1 MTNSVTA
8 QHRSAVVALYGGGK
22 YLQVSHEFFLNGH
35 TDNPYCEGVEGILSA
50 YKHSLNTVQ
59 LYGPTNFAP
68 IINHVARLVLEKGG
82 GGWTSRTKVFSST
95 VC

>member
-1 MTNSVTA
+1 MTIYI
-8 QHRSAVVALYGGGK
+8 VVALYGGGK

-82 GGWTSRTKVFSST
+82 GGHPALKYLVLVLLRVETA
-95 VC
+95 

>member
-22 YLQVSHEFFLNGH
+22 YLQV
-35 TDNPYCEGVEGILSA
+35 
-50 YKHSLNTVQ
+50 SLNTVQ